1 MHRYLPSW
9 LRWGVSNNDTA
20 STTSSWESV
29 SPLSGEEAPEA
40 QQIVSDIV
48 TLHTQLSSL
57 PDLGPCDT
65 TNALFGELVAQCTQA
80 VGETMASKVC
90 ELSLRFQRLRLTTA
104 GHEQPSTHR
113 DLA

>member
-9 LRWGVSNNDTA
+9 LRWGVSSNDTA

-48 TLHTQLSSL
+48 RLHAQLSSL
-57 PDLGPCDT
+57 PDLGPCDI

-80 VGETMASKVC
+80 VGETIASKVC
-90 ELSLRFQRLRLTTA
+90 ELSPKFQRLRLTTA
-104 GHEQPSTHR
+104 GHEQP
-113 DLA
+113 